1 MAWGLALLA
10 TAGVIGWRRP
20 RVDGVAVV
28 VMLIATAVA
37 LAYVYKSLGG

>member
-10 TAGVIGWRRP
+10 AAGVIGWRRP
-20 RVDGVAVV
+20 RIDGVAVAG
-28 VMLIATAVA
+28 MLVAICVA